1 MFAFGSVTTGFA
13 SYYYGGTPRSPW
25 VSAAIGIACGVALV
39 AVGYKRI
46 AVERGGRSP
55 EIAIRPFS
63 LFSAVVALAGLVIC
77 VWGLATSNWGLSASG
92 LPLAVLGLTLVA
104 ARWRLRSRG

>member
-1 MFAFGSVTTGFA
+1 MFAFGSVATGFG

-25 VSAAIGIACGVALV
+25 VSGAIGIGCGVVLV
-39 AVGYKRI
+39 ALGYRHI
-46 AVERGGRSP
+46 AAERGGQSP

-77 VWGLATSNWGLSASG
+77 VWGVATSNWGLSASG
-92 LPLAVLGLTLVA
+92 LPLVVLGLMLVA